1 MRQGRC
7 SGLQRVYV
15 DASDK
20 KKLITVVVEGEK
32 RARWA
37 STVAD
42 GKFKIQTHEAE
53 YLGILFALKD
63 VQGDLEILSDS
74 ESIVKVLNGESRIT
88 DKTKPYVEKVERL
101 CENRLVK
108 FSYGSRDT
116 NEASLKQEGYS
127 LLEIRNAD
135 LRRVRHEL
143 RADIRRRAKKR
154 PKVIY
159 ERAKT
164 E

>member
-1 MRQGRC
+1 
-7 SGLQRVYV
+7 
-15 DASDK
+15 
-20 KKLITVVVEGEK
+20 VEGEK

-42 GKFKIQTHEAE
+42 GKFEIQTHEAE
-53 YLGILFALKD
+53 YLGIIFALEEIP
-63 VQGDLEILSDS
+63 GGLEILSDS

-88 DKTKPYVEKVERL
+88 HKTKPYVEKVRKL

-135 LRRVRHEL
+135 LRKLRQEL
-143 RADIRRRAKKR
+143 RADMRRRAKKR
-154 PKVIY
+154 PKAI
-159 ERAKT
+159 
-164 E
+164 